1 MLIQKNSPLH
11 SSPADGIAKV
21 LFPYKG
27 IKCADVN
34 WSLQIEKSEILRFV
48 FTANLRCSIKAL
60 TSLTPHLFWGDRE
73 RIRPGR
79 GTISHAEEIP
89 PEISVIL
96 LNWNKSLF
104 SFWWD
109 VRLWDIEN
117 ISLAG
122 PGRTCK
128 VLFEKFLS
136 TTNKG
141 RCLACLAGLVPTN
154 TSF

>member
-1 MLIQKNSPLH
+1 MLILKNSPLH
-11 SSPADGIAKV
+11 SSSADGIAKV

-109 VRLWDIEN
+109 VRLWDCEI
-117 ISLAG
+117 LKTFPWLGRAG
-122 PGRTCK
+122 P
-128 VLFEKFLS
+128 VKFYL
-136 TTNKG
+136 K
-141 RCLACLAGLVPTN
+141 
-154 TSF
+154 SFSQQQIKEGAWPA